1 MQVELDK
8 ERATKREEQQFQH
21 ETKVK
26 HIKRTQRE
34 DIKHRAEQLEAKFR
48 QINEHVEN
56 SKKERDHEVMI
67 KREVR
72 LLKEEDFR
80 RIAERMKRKDT
91 MRKLYIVEK
100 EMGHSESV
108 ELIR

>member
-1 MQVELDK
+1 
-8 ERATKREEQQFQH
+8 
-21 ETKVK
+21 
-26 HIKRTQRE
+26 
-34 DIKHRAEQLEAKFR
+34 
-48 QINEHVEN
+48 
-56 SKKERDHEVMI
+56 MI

-91 MRKLYIVEK
+91 MRKMYIVEK